1 MSAVMSPMF
10 QSPGE
15 LPPEAPRGVSRS
27 GAIAVAAG
35 VLLFGLAI
43 WGVRHLIADSKPPAR
58 QVARISVLPDAA
70 PPPPPPKVEKREEP
84 KPESKPQPQA
94 EQAPRPVAPPAP
106 EPLKME
112 GAAGNGPSAFAA
124 GTVTKDYAGGPV
136 VAGTVGGGT
145 AVDRAAER
153 LYANSVRQLLRDEL
167 ERQLAPEAGDVSAQ
181 LALWVA
187 ADGRITRWEWSD
199 AGEHEPELQGAMQR
213 VAASMRLPAPAVAS
227 LALRFRLSLRSAT

>member
-15 LPPEAPRGVSRS
+15 LPPEAPRRFSP
-27 GAIAVAAG
+27 GAVVAVAAG

-43 WGVRHLIADSKPPAR
+43 WGVRHLISDSKPPAR
-58 QVARISVLPDAA
+58 QVARISVLPDTP
-70 PPPPPPKVEKREEP
+70 PPPPPPKVEKKEEP

-94 EQAPRPVAPPAP
+94 EQTPKPVAPAAP

-124 GTVTKDYAGGPV
+124 GTVTKDYAGGPAV
-136 VAGTVGGGT
+136 SGPGGGT

-181 LALWVA
+181 LALWIA

-199 AGEHEPELQGAMQR
+199 AGDHETELQGAMQR
-213 VAASMRLPAPAVAS
+213 VAASMRLPAPSVAS